1 MNEAE
6 ILAMIKELNTI
17 EVRGEQNLDTLLTII
32 RLLQD
37 RARALRD
44 ERLRAMQRPSPSAEE
59 LSSILKQVEEGT
71 LKEGNSDG

>member
-37 RARALRD
+37 RARSLRD

-59 LSSILKQVEEGT
+59 LSSISKQVEEGT